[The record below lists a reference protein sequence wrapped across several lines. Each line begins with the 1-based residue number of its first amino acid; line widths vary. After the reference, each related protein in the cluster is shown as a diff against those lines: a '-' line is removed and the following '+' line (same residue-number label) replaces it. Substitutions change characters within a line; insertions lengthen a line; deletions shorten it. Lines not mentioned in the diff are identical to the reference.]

1 MIRGA
6 GIICKPI
13 PEMVAA
19 VVPPLREWLH
29 ARKIETLVDV
39 QTATTLSADGSG
51 CAREDMAG
59 KVDLLIVLGGDGT
72 LLAAARALHG
82 HLIPILAVNLG
93 GLGFL
98 TSVTLDE
105 LYPVLESVL
114 AGKHRTTDRMMLD
127 AKIVHQNKPPV
138 VQCALNDAV
147 ANKAAL
153 ARMLDFDVSVDGSH
167 VGRYRAAA
175 PLFDF
180 DVSVDG
186 SHVGRYRAD
195 GLIVATP
202 TGSTA
207 YSLAAGGPII
217 HPALDAFVIT
227 PICPHMLTNRP
238 LVVPDTARVELDF
251 VEVGEQGFLTL
262 DGQIGFQLEPKDRVV
277 ITKSASKVQFVN
289 PPRLTYYEILR
300 SKLRWGER

>member
-1 MIRGA
+1 MIRSA

-13 PEMVAA
+13 PEMVAS
-19 VVPPLREWLH
+19 VVPPLREWLR
-29 ARKIETLVDV
+29 ARSIETFIDPR
-39 QTATTLSADGSG
+39 TATTFGTNESALT
-51 CAREDMAG
+51 REEMAA

-72 LLAAARALHG
+72 LLAAARAVHG
-82 HLIPILAVNLG
+82 HKIPILAVNLG

-114 AGKHRTTDRMMLD
+114 AGTHRTSERMMLD
-127 AKIVHQNKPPV
+127 AEIIHYSKPAEM
-138 VQCALNDAV
+138 QCALNDAV

-153 ARMLDFDVSVDGSH
+153 ARMLDFDVAVDGN
-167 VGRYRAAA
+167 
-175 PLFDF
+175 
-180 DVSVDG
+180 
-186 SHVGRYRAD
+186 HVGRYRAD

-238 LVVPDTARVELDF
+238 LVVPDTAKVELDF
-251 VEVGEQGFLTL
+251 IEIGDPVFLTL
-262 DGQIGFQLEPKDRVV
+262 DGQIGFQLEPRDRVV
-277 ITKSASKVQFVN
+277 ITKSKFKVQFVS

>member
-1 MIRGA
+1 MIRTA
-6 GIICKPI
+6 GIICKPV
-13 PEMVAA
+13 PEMVAS
-19 VVPPLREWLH
+19 VVPPLREWLR
-29 ARKIETLVDV
+29 ARKIETFVDARI
-39 QTATTLSADGSG
+39 ATTVGADEAAL
-51 CAREDMAG
+51 AREEMAG
-59 KVDLLIVLGGDGT
+59 KVELLIVLGGDGT

-82 HLIPILAVNLG
+82 HHIPILGVNLG

-114 AGKHRTTDRMMLD
+114 DGKHRTSERMMLD
-127 AKIVHQNKPPV
+127 AEIVHEGGSSET
-138 VQCALNDAV
+138 QCALNDAV

-153 ARMLDFDVSVDGSH
+153 ARMLDFDVSVDGN
-167 VGRYRAAA
+167 
-175 PLFDF
+175 
-180 DVSVDG
+180 
-186 SHVGRYRAD
+186 HVGRYRAD

-207 YSLAAGGPII
+207 YSLAAGGPIV

-238 LVVPDTARVELDF
+238 LMVPDTSRVELDF
-251 VEVGEQGFLTL
+251 AEAAEPAFLTL
-262 DGQIGFQLEPKDRVV
+262 DGQIGFQLKPKDRVV
-277 ITKSASKVQFVN
+277 ITKSKTKVQFVN